1 MGVGGLGGGG
11 SCYGTHK
18 CLSIQGD
25 IKAPPPDRAGVR
37 EVCSP
42 SNIFIM
48 KASHRSLSVSITSP
62 RSPEAGQ
69 SYLRRLS
76 SDGRRRAHL
85 KGPADTKV
93 GTVTLFWP
101 RI

>member
-1 MGVGGLGGGG
+1 MFER
-11 SCYGTHK
+11 
-18 CLSIQGD
+18 QGD

-48 KASHRSLSVSITSP
+48 KASHRALSVSITGP
-62 RSPEAGQ
+62 RTPEAGQ

-76 SDGRRRAHL
+76 SDGGGGAAGALERTRRH
-85 KGPADTKV
+85 
-93 GTVTLFWP
+93 
-101 RI
+101 